1 MGQCAGPGMRGHK
14 AKKSPALCWTGER
27 CFLLHGDVPDAG
39 VAIHKGE
46 NLLELNFPAELDG
59 EAVIDG
65 AIVIVGNV
73 AADDRNIHPL
83 ELRQEGIPQLRGIIH
98 GDIDIPSGQGVIAD
112 IELVH
117 DGLHQNNDDGSVTAQ
132 FQGKPN
138 DINKVILSLQNI
150 DRIQIDFISE
160 KDIPLDYY
168 ENHFYI
174 LY

>member
-1 MGQCAGPGMRGHK
+1 MRG
-14 AKKSPALCWTGER
+14 AGDERAQSKKSPALCWTGER

-117 DGLHQNNDDGSVTAQ
+117 DGLHQNNDDGSGDADGVHPGADGQ
-132 FQGKPN
+132 ADDSRAPKAGRRGQPPHP
-138 DINKVILSLQNI
+138 
-150 DRIQIDFISE
+150 R
-160 KDIPLDYY
+160 
-168 ENHFYI
+168 
-174 LY
+174 

>member
-1 MGQCAGPGMRGHK
+1 MGRCVGPGMRGANK
-14 AKKSPALCWTGER
+14 VKIPRPCWTGER

-46 NLLELNFPAELDG
+46 NLELNFPAELDG

-73 AADDRNIHPL
+73 VTDDRNIHPL
-83 ELRQEGIPQLRGIIH
+83 ELCQEGIPQLRGIIH

-117 DGLHQNNDDGSVTAQ
+117 DGLHQNNDDGSGDADGVHPGADGQADTAVP
-132 FQGKPN
+132 KCLP
-138 DINKVILSLQNI
+138 
-150 DRIQIDFISE
+150 R
-160 KDIPLDYY
+160 
-168 ENHFYI
+168 
-174 LY
+174 